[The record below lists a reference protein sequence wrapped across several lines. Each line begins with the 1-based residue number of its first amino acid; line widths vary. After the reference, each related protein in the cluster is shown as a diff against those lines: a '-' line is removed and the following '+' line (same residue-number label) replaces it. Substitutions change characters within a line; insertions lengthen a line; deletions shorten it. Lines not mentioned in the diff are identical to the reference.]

1 METEITLSTI
11 LEAVD
16 GVKTL
21 VENSDETD
29 LSEVLK
35 ELDNIETDLYNID
48 TTFSD
53 VELCISEINESVN
66 NIEGFIG
73 LTFVL
78 LCISIMATVI
88 VKTFFTGWWY

>member
-21 VENSDETD
+21 VENSEETD

-53 VELCISEINESVN
+53 VELCISEINDSVN
-66 NIEGFIG
+66 VIKEYMGVS
-73 LTFVL
+73 FVL

-88 VKTFFTGWWY
+88 VKTFFTGW

>member
-88 VKTFFTGWWY
+88 VKTFFTGW

>member
-21 VENSDETD
+21 VENSEETD
-29 LSEVLK
+29 LSEVLE

-53 VELCISEINESVN
+53 VQLCISEINESVN

-78 LCISIMATVI
+78 LCISIMTTVI
-88 VKTFFTGWWY
+88 VKTFFTGW